1 MQEHQSEGIK
11 PGLPETTPSDGAFS
25 LRKKFPGQGL
35 VSEKTGPARPARQR
49 KLFWR
54 LLVPLALFIA
64 MIGGIAFVVQYTP
77 SWRGKKNSANR
88 TGQLKELL
96 EFQEKQSVWDA
107 QDASYVKEFEP
118 EAPGHYDYPFRNITG
133 GAVQMG
139 LLQTNCDCSSIEVFL
154 LGEEEL
160 LAWEAAKKAGRPSDL
175 QNPIALKVDQRKGI
189 VVPANT
195 GGLVRVNWK
204 SRKGVGEYLRLNV
217 RLWAQPKGKATE
229 RSFVELETRSVLV
242 APVIFDKTELSVGT
256 LAPGAA
262 AEAQCT
268 WWSST
273 RDKVDFKA
281 ISDDPLVTWTIT
293 HFSRDECAKLEKR
306 MRLDKINT
314 RIKVAG
320 QLKVKVLEEK
330 GKQQLEQG
338 VINRFAPLFL
348 DEQPLAL
355 LPRLVGRV
363 LGEVEVGNE
372 KDKGKINLNSFSAS
386 KGTKQRVIL
395 RAEPGMVL
403 TVDSQKPSYLK
414 VQIKA
419 NKEGSTAQKA
429 SWVLEVEVPAGS
441 HLGPF
446 ADDSAVILKTQATP
460 PRYIRIPVV
469 GSAVQG

>member
-1 MQEHQSEGIK
+1 
-11 PGLPETTPSDGAFS
+11 
-25 LRKKFPGQGL
+25 
-35 VSEKTGPARPARQR
+35 
-49 KLFWR
+49 
-54 LLVPLALFIA
+54 
-64 MIGGIAFVVQYTP
+64 
-77 SWRGKKNSANR
+77 
-88 TGQLKELL
+88 
-96 EFQEKQSVWDA
+96 
-107 QDASYVKEFEP
+107 
-118 EAPGHYDYPFRNITG
+118 
-133 GAVQMG
+133 
-139 LLQTNCDCSSIEVFL
+139 
-154 LGEEEL
+154 
-160 LAWEAAKKAGRPSDL
+160 
-175 QNPIALKVDQRKGI
+175 
-189 VVPANT
+189 
-195 GGLVRVNWK
+195 
-204 SRKGVGEYLRLNV
+204 
-217 RLWAQPKGKATE
+217 
-229 RSFVELETRSVLV
+229 
-242 APVIFDKTELSVGT
+242 
-256 LAPGAA
+256 
-262 AEAQCT
+262 
-268 WWSST
+268 
-273 RDKVDFKA
+273 
-281 ISDDPLVTWTIT
+281 
-293 HFSRDECAKLEKR
+293 
-306 MRLDKINT
+306 
-314 RIKVAG
+314 
-320 QLKVKVLEEK
+320 LEEK